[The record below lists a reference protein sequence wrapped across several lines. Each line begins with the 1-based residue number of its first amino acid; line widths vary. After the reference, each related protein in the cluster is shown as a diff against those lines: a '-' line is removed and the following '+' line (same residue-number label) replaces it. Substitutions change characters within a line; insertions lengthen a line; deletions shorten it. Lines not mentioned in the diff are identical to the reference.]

1 MSSSASAVYAGD
13 SIPAKGRSGLVARLL
28 TPTFSDCFYL
38 AIIVW
43 LFLAGASGWKAL
55 LMDGDTGWHIRAG
68 EYILSTGHIPTTD
81 LFSFSKPG
89 APWFAWEWLSDLTF
103 AVLFRWG
110 GLKAVV
116 LFCGVLIAL
125 FATVVLRFAIWRGAN
140 VSLAFP
146 LAMLAVGSAT
156 IHFLAR
162 PHLFTLLLLPVALWM
177 LEADRRNPSRAVWL
191 LVPLTAVWTNLHGGF
206 AIFLVCLALFAAGI
220 AIESF
225 LGRNQLGRN
234 QWHAVRRYGF
244 LLAACSLATLLNPYG
259 IQLHLHILEYLRSD
273 WIRNLVQEF
282 QAPTFRNEGQAQF
295 ELLLIAGLIVVGRLL
310 HERRI
315 VEVLWI
321 LFLAH
326 SALGSVRHAPL
337 YAAIA
342 VPIIATECTLLW
354 RSLLVHAKRSSLS
367 NILFQVGHDIEPM
380 FRRVSVW
387 VPVAIAVIA
396 CIDAPIAWPTDFPK
410 EAFPIQM
417 VHRNAQRLNSSRV
430 FTTDQWADYLIYSFY
445 PGQKVFFD
453 GRSDFYGEAL
463 GKDYLSLL
471 QGGFGARQILER
483 NRFDLVLIPV
493 DWPLASILKLTGEW
507 TVLADDGHAILFGAA
522 SKKASTL
529 ASADPSGTNE
539 KPPIS
544 RTNNRRSKVL

>member
-1 MSSSASAVYAGD
+1 MSSGASTVYTP
-13 SIPAKGRSGLVARLL
+13 SVIPVKAQSGFLARLL

-38 AIIVW
+38 AILVW

-68 EYILSTGHIPTTD
+68 EYILNTGHVPATD

-89 APWFAWEWLSDLTF
+89 APWFAWEWLSDVTF
-103 AVLFRWG
+103 AILFRWS

-140 VSLAFP
+140 VSVAFP

-162 PHLFTLLLLPVALWM
+162 PHLFTLVLLPAALWM
-177 LEADRRNPSRAVWL
+177 LEADRKKPSRL
-191 LVPLTAVWTNLHGGF
+191 LWVLIPVTVLWTNLHGGF
-206 AIFLVCLALFAAGI
+206 AIFLVCLALFAAGV
-220 AIESF
+220 AIESW
-225 LGRNQLGRN
+225 LGNRP
-234 QWHAVRRYGF
+234 WDAVRRYSA
-244 LLAACSLATLLNPYG
+244 LCAACSVATLLNPYG
-259 IQLHLHILEYLRSD
+259 WQLHWHILQYLRSD

-295 ELLLIAGLIVVGRLL
+295 ELLLVAGLILVGRLIA
-310 HERRI
+310 ERRI

-342 VPIIATECTLLW
+342 APILASELTALW
-354 RSLLVHAKRSSLS
+354 RSTLAGARRSSLS
-367 NILFQVGHDIEPM
+367 NILFQVGQDIQPM
-380 FRRVSVW
+380 FRRVSFWAPAAV
-387 VPVAIAVIA
+387 AVIA
-396 CIDAPIAWPTDFPK
+396 CIDAPIAWPEDFPK
-410 EAFPIQM
+410 EAFPVQM
-417 VHRNAQRLNSSRV
+417 VHRHARLLNSSRV

-445 PGQKVFFD
+445 PRQKVFFD
-453 GRSDFYGEAL
+453 GRSDFYGEGL
-463 GKDYLSLL
+463 GREYLALL
-471 QGGFGARQILER
+471 QGGYTARQILER

-493 DWPLASILKLTGEW
+493 DWPLATILKQAGNW
-507 TVLADDGHAILFGAA
+507 TVLEDDGHAILFRAAADRGALRA
-522 SKKASTL
+522 SS
-529 ASADPSGTNE
+529 DPSRTNE
-539 KPPIS
+539 KPSTS
-544 RTNNRRSKVL
+544 RTNNRRTKAL